1 MAPGSWGGGSTSSA
15 VRRSAR
21 FRDGMSF
28 GSPIF
33 RRATS
38 AGAMRQL
45 MFFFAIMG
53 PGIITQNVDN
63 DAGGIA
69 TYSLAG
75 AGFGYSLLWTLI
87 PITVAL
93 FVVQEMAGRLRPGT
107 RPGPA
112 RPIREP
118 AGGRTTP

>member
-1 MAPGSWGGGSTSSA
+1 
-15 VRRSAR
+15 
-21 FRDGMSF
+21 MSF

-75 AGFGYSLLWTLI
+75 AGFGYSLLLTLI

-93 FVVQEMAGRLRPGT
+93 YVVPEMAARLRPGT
-107 RPGPA
+107 GPGLAAPILA
-112 RPIREP
+112 RH
-118 AGGRTTP
+118 GGPPTPLRNA